1 MLNVNN
7 GLRKSELRTTY
18 SMIIIIIITTINIHI
33 EELLQREGTKMA
45 VLALKVKGPLI
56 LAVISESP
64 GQLFKNK
71 NTQDDFLLK
80 TIKFDDIKE
89 IKSQLPSKKNY
100 DGANKNGTQI
110 KAKPDLEPET
120 VVGKN
125 LC

>member
-18 SMIIIIIITTINIHI
+18 SMIIIIIIITINIHI

-64 GQLFKNK
+64 G
-71 NTQDDFLLK
+71 
-80 TIKFDDIKE
+80 
-89 IKSQLPSKKNY
+89 
-100 DGANKNGTQI
+100 
-110 KAKPDLEPET
+110 
-120 VVGKN
+120 
-125 LC
+125 

>member
-18 SMIIIIIITTINIHI
+18 SMIIIIIIITTINIHI

-64 GQLFKNK
+64 G
-71 NTQDDFLLK
+71 
-80 TIKFDDIKE
+80 
-89 IKSQLPSKKNY
+89 
-100 DGANKNGTQI
+100 
-110 KAKPDLEPET
+110 
-120 VVGKN
+120 
-125 LC
+125 

>member
-18 SMIIIIIITTINIHI
+18 SMIIIIIIIITTINIHI

-64 GQLFKNK
+64 G
-71 NTQDDFLLK
+71 
-80 TIKFDDIKE
+80 
-89 IKSQLPSKKNY
+89 
-100 DGANKNGTQI
+100 
-110 KAKPDLEPET
+110 
-120 VVGKN
+120 
-125 LC
+125 